1 MTREPHS
8 SDEKTSYDGS
18 MSERVA
24 SELQHRI
31 ILSKIP
37 VGTWLRH
44 DAIAREFGIS
54 RTPVRE
60 ALRIM
65 AARGL
70 VTIEPHRGARVNGQ
84 SVQDVLEIGVVR
96 ADLEGL
102 AASLAAVHMDD
113 EQAERMTSAWSSFA
127 ETLEQTGPREE
138 LAEHWIESNELFH
151 STILEA
157 SGNKY
162 LQQAIADLRRK
173 LPHNISF
180 GAYAGSSRLIA
191 RNMAEH
197 QMIAEAILAQDA
209 LKARDLM
216 NAHIR
221 KSVEATAHWINRKA
235 PNTVR

>member
-1 MTREPHS
+1 MS
-8 SDEKTSYDGS
+8 SSSES

-24 SELQHRI
+24 AELQHRI
-31 ILSKIP
+31 IVGSIP

-65 AARGL
+65 AAQDL

-84 SVQDVLEIGVVR
+84 SSQDVREIGVVR
-96 ADLEGL
+96 AELEGL
-102 AASLAAVHMDD
+102 AASLAAAHIDD
-113 EQAERMTSAWSSFA
+113 AQAERMTLAWQDFEA
-127 ETLEQTGPREE
+127 AFHVTGPGEE
-138 LAEHWIESNELFH
+138 LAERWMESNEAFH

-157 SGNKY
+157 SGNRY

-180 GAYAGSSRLIA
+180 GAYAGSTRLIA

-197 QMIAEAILAQDA
+197 QAIADAILAQDA
-209 LKARDLM
+209 ERARTLM
-216 NAHIR
+216 SEHIR
-221 KSVEATAHWINRKA
+221 SSVEAAAHWIERSS
-235 PNTVR
+235 